1 MADALAC
8 GVAMHRAIDRLGRRN
23 PVLRLAIR
31 VGISVGEATTEDND
45 WFGTPV
51 VEAARLCAAGQS
63 GQIMA
68 TDVVRALVGSRG
80 GHQFSPLGAVT
91 LKGLPEP
98 VPVCEVGWE
107 ADPVLAAL
115 PLAPALHRDRRAAFV
130 GRAQE
135 TELLE
140 RAWSQTQAGRR
151 RVVVEEGETTCWRR
165 PASPLVMPTP

>member
-1 MADALAC
+1 METEVGTATVSVLFCDVVGSTELLSHLGDDANDDVRRAWHVALREAVRAHRGQEVKNLGDGLMVVFPTSVADALAC

-68 TDVVRALVGSRG
+68 TDVVRALVGTRG
-80 GHQFSPLGAVT
+80 
-91 LKGLPEP
+91 
-98 VPVCEVGWE
+98 
-107 ADPVLAAL
+107 
-115 PLAPALHRDRRAAFV
+115 
-130 GRAQE
+130 
-135 TELLE
+135 
-140 RAWSQTQAGRR
+140 
-151 RVVVEEGETTCWRR
+151 
-165 PASPLVMPTP
+165 